1 MIWNAILLAFRQIS
15 RNYLRAF
22 LTMLG
27 IIIGVGSVIVMISLG
42 NGTTK
47 KVQKQIAS
55 MGSNLL
61 IVHPARGL
69 NTGGNSLS
77 KKFTQKEV
85 EILQTRLSNLIKN
98 IAPYS
103 STSSVVQYMGM
114 NTQTTIAGVT
124 NNYFAVADWQIG
136 LGRAFNAE
144 DNSSNVCILGESVRS
159 ALFKGENPLGAKV
172 RIGKSICEV
181 IGVFKTKGQG
191 GFGNDQD
198 DFIALPFKTYLR
210 DVSGNTSTYN
220 IDRIMIA
227 MKDNIDSAE
236 LSLQIKQILRNYR
249 NIKPGQ
255 IDTFEIMDTKAFEEN
270 MTATMRVLAIFL
282 SSAAGISLI
291 VGGIGIMNIMLVSV
305 TERTKEIG
313 TRLAIGALESDVL
326 LQFLIESVVVSA
338 IGGSIGIILAFFIS
352 WGVAIKMDIPFV
364 FDIWVAL
371 GAFIFSACI
380 GMIFGYLPAR
390 RASKLDPIEAL
401 RYE

>member
-42 NGTTK
+42 SGTTK
-47 KVQKQIAS
+47 KVQKQISS

-61 IVHPARGL
+61 VIHPARGL
-69 NTGGNSLS
+69 NTGGSSLS
-77 KKFTQKEV
+77 KKFTQREV
-85 EILQTRLSNLIKN
+85 EILQSRLSNLIKD
-98 IAPYS
+98 IAPLS

-114 NTQTTIAGVT
+114 NTQTTITGIT
-124 NNYFAVADWQIG
+124 RSYFAVADWNIG
-136 LGRAFNAE
+136 LGRAFSKE
-144 DNSSNVCILGESVRS
+144 DNSSNVCILGNSVRI
-159 ALFKGENPLGAKV
+159 ALFKDENPLGAKV

-181 IGVFKTKGQG
+181 IGVFKAKGQG

-198 DFIALPFKTYLR
+198 DFIALPFKTYLS

-220 IDRIMIA
+220 IDRIMVA
-227 MKDNIDSAE
+227 MKDNINSNE
-236 LSLQIKQILRNYR
+236 LSEQIKQILREHR

-305 TERTKEIG
+305 TERTREIG

-326 LQFLIESVVVSA
+326 LQFLIESIVVSA
-338 IGGSIGIILAFFIS
+338 IGGIIGIILAFFIS
-352 WGVAIKMDIPFV
+352 FGVAVKMDIPFV

>member
-47 KVQKQIAS
+47 KVQTQIAS

-61 IVHPARGL
+61 VVHPARGL
-69 NTGGNSLS
+69 NTGGSSLS
-77 KKFTQKEV
+77 KKFTQREV
-85 EILQTRLSNLIKN
+85 EILQSRLSNLVKD

-114 NTQTTIAGVT
+114 NTQTTIAGIT
-124 NNYFAVADWQIG
+124 KSYFAVADWQVD
-136 LGRAFNAE
+136 LGRTFNTE
-144 DNSSNVCILGESVRS
+144 EYSSNVCILGESVRS
-159 ALFKGENPLGAKV
+159 ALFKNENPLGSKV

-181 IGVFKTKGQG
+181 IGVFKAKGQG

-227 MKDNIDSAE
+227 MKDNIDSTE
-236 LSLQIKQILRNYR
+236 LSEQIKQILRDHR

-305 TERTKEIG
+305 TERTREIG

-352 WGVAIKMDIPFV
+352 WVVAIKMDIPFV
-364 FDIWVAL
+364 FDVWVAL

-380 GMIFGYLPAR
+380 GMVFGYLPAR

>member
-47 KVQKQIAS
+47 KVQTQIAS

-61 IVHPARGL
+61 VVHPARGL
-69 NTGGNSLS
+69 NTGGSSLS
-77 KKFTQKEV
+77 KKFTQREV
-85 EILQTRLSNLIKN
+85 EILQSRLSNLIKD
-98 IAPYS
+98 IAPFS

-114 NTQTTIAGVT
+114 NTQTTITGIT
-124 NNYFAVADWQIG
+124 KSYFAVADWEIG
-136 LGRAFNAE
+136 LGRVFNE
-144 DNSSNVCILGESVRS
+144 EEHSSNVCILGESVRS
-159 ALFKGENPLGAKV
+159 ALFKDENPLGAKV

-181 IGVFKTKGQG
+181 VGVFKAKGQG

-227 MKDNIDSAE
+227 MKDNVDSTS
-236 LSLQIKQILRNYR
+236 LSEQIKQILRDHR

-305 TERTKEIG
+305 TERTREIG

-338 IGGSIGIILAFFIS
+338 IGGIIGIILAFFIS

>member
-1 MIWNAILLAFRQIS
+1 MIWNAISLAFRQIS

-47 KVQKQIAS
+47 KVQMQIAS
-55 MGSNLL
+55 MGSNVLV
-61 IVHPARGL
+61 IRPAFRL
-69 NTGGNSLS
+69 NTGGGSLS
-77 KKFTQKEV
+77 KKFTNREV
-85 EILQTRLSNLIKN
+85 EILESRLTASIKH
-98 IAPYS
+98 IAPLS
-103 STSSVVQYMGM
+103 STSAIAQYMGV
-114 NTQTTIAGVT
+114 NTNTTISGIT
-124 NNYFAVADWQIG
+124 NNYFKVADWQVE
-136 LGRAFNAE
+136 LGRPFNTE
-144 DNSSNVCILGESVRS
+144 DLSSNVCILGQSVRLV
-159 ALFKGENPLGAKV
+159 LFKDSNPLGEKV
-172 RIGKSICEV
+172 RISKSICEV
-181 IGVFKTKGQG
+181 IGVFKAKGQG

-210 DVSGNTSTYN
+210 DISGVTSNYN
-220 IDRIMIA
+220 IDRIMIS
-227 MKDNIDSAE
+227 MKDGIDSSN
-236 LSLQIKQILRNYR
+236 LSEQIRQILREHR
-249 NIKPGQ
+249 NIKRGQ
-255 IDTFEIMDTKAFEEN
+255 LDTFDIMDTKQFEES
-270 MTATMRVLAIFL
+270 MTSTMRILFIFL

-313 TRLAIGALESDVL
+313 TRLAIGALERDVL

-338 IGGSIGIILAFFIS
+338 LGGSIGIILAFFIS

-364 FDIWVAL
+364 FDMWVAF
-371 GAFIFSACI
+371 GAFLFSAII
-380 GMIFGYLPAR
+380 GVIFGYLPAK